1 MKMKN
6 VSKMLSKTKFCIV
19 FVVSNYI
26 EVNDYKTKCDEV
38 V

>member
-6 VSKMLSKTKFCIV
+6 VSKMLSKTKFYIV

-26 EVNDYKTKCDEV
+26 GVNDYKAKCDGV